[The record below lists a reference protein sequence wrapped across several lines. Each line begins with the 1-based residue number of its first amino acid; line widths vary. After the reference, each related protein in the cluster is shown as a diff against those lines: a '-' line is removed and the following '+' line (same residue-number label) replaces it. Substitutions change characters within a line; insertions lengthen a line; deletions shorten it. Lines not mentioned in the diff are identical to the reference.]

1 MNFRFALATV
11 LAAAALAAAVP
22 AASQRTAPA
31 ILHVSAEVR
40 PSALLRLEARPAS
53 VAVTDADI
61 ARGYVEVPA
70 AALLSL
76 ETGRIR
82 PTVTAEVA
90 PEAGPFRSVEVVTVN
105 GRSAAGGPPAPA
117 AAGKT
122 GVITAALAYRFTF
135 SDKAAPGSYQ
145 VPVTL
150 SISL

>member
-1 MNFRFALATV
+1 MNLRFALV
-11 LAAAALAAAVP
+11 LAALAAAAP
-22 AASQRTAPA
+22 AAGQRKAPA

-61 ARGYVEVPA
+61 ARGYLEVPA

-82 PTVTAEVA
+82 PTVTAEVP

-105 GRSAAGGPPAPA
+105 GRSAAGGSLAPA

-135 SDKAAPGSYQ
+135 SDLATPGTYQ
-145 VPVTL
+145 VPITL